1 MDPTCDADDD
11 EQGVQSTDA
20 PSASTSDE
28 AMGEK
33 SCGAGEHEVD
43 AAEAD
48 RAALD
53 EEDRAPRTA
62 PTGDDMV

>member
-1 MDPTCDADDD
+1 MDPTCDADD

-33 SCGAGEHEVD
+33 SSGAGEHEVD
-43 AAEAD
+43 IAEAD
-48 RAALD
+48 QVAQ
-53 EEDRAPRTA
+53 EEGDRAPRTA